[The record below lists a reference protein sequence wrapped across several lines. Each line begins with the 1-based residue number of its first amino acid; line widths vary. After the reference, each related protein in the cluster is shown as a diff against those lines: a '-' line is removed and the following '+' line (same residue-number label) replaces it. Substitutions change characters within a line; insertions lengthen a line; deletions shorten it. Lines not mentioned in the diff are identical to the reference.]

1 MDSGGSTATLATER
15 SHPLGGVVDSH
26 HHHGSC
32 TTGEQKIDVQ
42 LTTLQSSAPTED
54 SLPARIMAKSR
65 EVSAQSGRKAAY
77 SVGMDVGSTTV
88 KAVIVDVETDQ
99 IIWSDYQRHETKQ
112 PEKTLAFLRTTAASS
127 SPDRAVARWPTWS
140 ARSSFRKSQRCR
152 WQSRSYIQ
160 R

>member
-77 SVGMDVGSTTV
+77 GWHGCRFHNRKGRHRRCRDR
-88 KAVIVDVETDQ
+88 
-99 IIWSDYQRHETKQ
+99 SDYLE
-112 PEKTLAFLRTTAASS
+112 
-127 SPDRAVARWPTWS
+127 
-140 ARSSFRKSQRCR
+140 
-152 WQSRSYIQ
+152 
-160 R
+160 